1 MQKTIALCF
10 LVWNERQGCEV
21 DLPSIDRSIFDEVF
35 AIDGGSTDGTAE
47 VFGKYGIPVHRQA
60 QQGLNAAYWQAVETA
75 TSDCI
80 VVFFPKGTLSP
91 SILPVFRELLNRG
104 EEFVVA
110 SRVMPGGRCEE
121 DDKWLKP
128 RKWGIRCL
136 AAVSSF
142 LWRRKGPI
150 VWDVLHGVKGFS
162 KAAFLAMNPSRTG
175 LTIDLEMVI
184 RAYKSGIPRL
194 EFPVNESSRSYGTT
208 RFKILPTGIKLAKCL
223 LAEWG
228 LTRGPSPSFSEG
240 LSQGLPAL
248 PPRLPDG
255 DSEDLPV

>member
-1 MQKTIALCF
+1 MQRTISLCF

-21 DLPSIDRSIFDEVF
+21 DLPLIDRSIFDEVF
-35 AIDGGSTDGTAE
+35 AIDGGGTDGTAD
-47 VFGKYGIPVHRQA
+47 VFAKYGIPVHRQA

-80 VVFFPKGTLSP
+80 VVFFPKGTLSA

-110 SRVMPGGRCEE
+110 SRVIRGGMCEE
-121 DDKWLKP
+121 DDEWLKP
-128 RKWGIRCL
+128 RKWGISCL
-136 AAVSSF
+136 AAVSSL
-142 LWRRKGPI
+142 LWRRKGPM

-184 RAYKSGIPRL
+184 RAYKSGIPPL
-194 EFPVNESSRSYGTT
+194 EFPVIESSRSYGTT

-223 LAEWG
+223 LSEM
-228 LTRGPSPSFSEG
+228 RGRLALPQAPSPAPAERLPPLPRSFPNGDSG
-240 LSQGLPAL
+240 DLPA
-248 PPRLPDG
+248 
-255 DSEDLPV
+255 